1 MKILAIE
8 TSCDDT
14 CAAVLEDD
22 RVLSSIV
29 SSQVM
34 FHKKHGG
41 VMPSLARD
49 KHKEF
54 IDPTVEK
61 ALKQAQVTLD
71 DIDYLAVT
79 YGPGLAIALEV
90 GIQKIKDL
98 FEETG
103 KPVIAVN
110 HLEGHLLSPF
120 LKNKNGN
127 YYTKNVVKFPFI
139 SLVVSGGHTEIV
151 LVKDIGKYE
160 LLGQTLDDAAGEAFD
175 KVARLLKLGYPGG
188 PLISKIAEEGDA
200 SKYDLPRCLEHSKDF
215 NFSFSGL
222 KTASLNTLRKEYE
235 KRKGEEAKN
244 LSFQQSSNY
253 YDSKEMF
260 FNKKE
265 MADFAASF
273 EFAVVDILVKK
284 VKAAVKK
291 YGVKFVSIGG
301 GVSANL
307 ALRKHLRKEMK
318 KMDVEVSM
326 PETRFCTDNAGM
338 IGLAAYHLAKKKKFV
353 KKPMELDREP
363 ILNFE

>member
-22 RVLSSIV
+22 KVLSSVI

-34 FHKKHGG
+34 FHKKYGG
-41 VMPSLARD
+41 VMPSVARE

-54 IDPTVEK
+54 INPTVEK
-61 ALKQAQVTLD
+61 ALKTAKVKLE
-71 DIDYLAVT
+71 DIDVLAVT

-90 GIQKIKDL
+90 GIEKIKQL
-98 FEETG
+98 HKKT
-103 KPVIAVN
+103 KKQVVAVN

-120 LKNKNGN
+120 LKNKNGK
-127 YYTKNVVKFPFI
+127 YYAKNIVKFPFL

-151 LVKDIGKYE
+151 LVKGIGQYE
-160 LLGQTLDDAAGEAFD
+160 LVGQTLDDAAGEAFD

-188 PLISKIAEEGDA
+188 PLISKIAEGGDIK
-200 SKYDLPRCLEHSKDF
+200 KYDLPRCLEYSKDF

-235 KRKGEEAKN
+235 KKERKEAKN
-244 LSFQQSSNY
+244 ISFQQSVDY
-253 YDSKEMF
+253 YDSKDMF
-260 FNKKE
+260 FSKKE
-265 MADFAASF
+265 MSDFAASF
-273 EFAVVDILVKK
+273 EFAVVDILTKK
-284 VKAAVKK
+284 VKSAIKK
-291 YGVKFVSIGG
+291 YGVKYVAIGG

-307 ALRKHLRKEMK
+307 TLRKHLRKEMK
-318 KMDVEVSM
+318 KLGVKVSM
-326 PETRFCTDNAGM
+326 PETKFCTDNAGM
-338 IGLAAYHLAKKKKFV
+338 IGLVAYHKAKRKEFL

-363 ILNFE
+363 VLNFE

>member
-14 CAAVLEDD
+14 CAAVLEND

-34 FHKKHGG
+34 FHKKYGG
-41 VMPSLARD
+41 VFPSVARD

-54 IDPTVEK
+54 IDPTVKK
-61 ALKQAQVTLD
+61 ALQTAKVKIE
-71 DIDYLAVT
+71 DIDILAVT

-90 GIQKIKDL
+90 GIAKIKEL
-98 FEETG
+98 FEKTG

-110 HLEGHLLSPF
+110 HLEGHALSPF
-120 LKNKNGN
+120 LKNRNGKYYAKNI
-127 YYTKNVVKFPFI
+127 VKFPFL

-151 LVKDIGKYE
+151 LVKGIGDYE
-160 LLGQTLDDAAGEAFD
+160 LIGQTLDDAAGEAFD

-188 PLISKIAEEGDA
+188 PLISKVAETGDKD
-200 SKYDLPRCLEHSKDF
+200 KYDLPRCLEHSKDF

-222 KTASLNTLRKEYE
+222 KTASLNFLKKICEE
-235 KRKGEEAKN
+235 KGKN
-244 LSFQQSSNY
+244 SESISFHRISEY
-253 YDSKEMF
+253 YDSKNMF
-260 FNKKE
+260 FTKKE
-265 MADFAASF
+265 ISDFAASF
-273 EFAVVDILVKK
+273 EFAVVDILIKK
-284 VKAAVKK
+284 LKAAVKK
-291 YGVKFVSIGG
+291 YGVKYVSIGG

-307 ALRKHLRKEMK
+307 ALRKHIRKEMK
-318 KMDVEVSM
+318 KIGIVVSM

-338 IGLAAYHLAKKKKFV
+338 IGIVAYHKAKRKEFL

-363 ILNFE
+363 VLNF